1 MTNHTAVG
9 QTNLQL
15 QLGLVTGHFM
25 QQGLQHDSDNVY
37 GFVQAP
43 AAATQFD
50 SLLAAEQ
57 LQHMHQAEEPAAAGT
72 ALHPAA
78 VAATP
83 KGEAPAA
90 AQSDLNQDDAAAATH
105 ATETPTKQQ
114 VPCAVSNPG
123 PLCSWVSITQQDPAG
138 PRVRR

>member
-1 MTNHTAVG
+1 MA
-9 QTNLQL
+9 
-15 QLGLVTGHFM
+15 GLLHQFDGACDVA
-25 QQGLQHDSDNVY
+25 
-37 GFVQAP
+37 QAP

-57 LQHMHQAEEPAAAGT
+57 LQHMHQAEEPAPRGAAP
-72 ALHPAA
+72 HPAA

-83 KGEAPAA
+83 KGEAAAA
-90 AQSDLNQDDAAAATH
+90 AQSVLNREDAAAAMH
-105 ATETPTKQQ
+105 AIETPTKQQ
-114 VPCAVSNPG
+114 VPGAVSNPG